1 MFEKTCS
8 KNKAFTVHKQL
19 QVPCQS
25 YFFVKKRVCFGQK
38 TFIKRVN
45 VVNIGFLAQELP
57 KIYSQFHIKTPCS
70 GREKQGFRMKNPPK

>member
-45 VVNIGFLAQELP
+45 VVNIGFLAQELQ
-57 KIYSQFHIKTPCS
+57 KIYSQFHIKHPAL
-70 GREKQGFRMKNPPK
+70 GGENRVIE

>member
-25 YFFVKKRVCFGQK
+25 YFFVKKRVRFGQK

-45 VVNIGFLAQELP
+45 VVNIGFLAQVIS
-57 KIYSQFHIKTPCS
+57 KGYSRFHIKHPALS
-70 GREKQGFRMKNPPK
+70 GKNRVLE

>member
-25 YFFVKKRVCFGQK
+25 YFFVKKRVLFGQK
-38 TFIKRVN
+38 TFIERVN
-45 VVNIGFLAQELP
+45 LVNIGFLAQVIS
-57 KIYSQFHIKTPCS
+57 KGYSRFHIKHPALS
-70 GREKQGFRMKNPPK
+70 GKNRVLE